1 MLKKVMIGLAI
12 VTGLLIVVG
21 LLSGGDLGLEV
32 RAFPDNTL
40 VVKNIGNQP
49 IKVIDMV
56 VNQRQ
61 DCSAVAP
68 IELKEGLLI
77 RQAYDVEERHKFWVN
92 GFNYQR
98 VAPFENRISSVNPP
112 TELNVGDTRRWQA
125 LCNIVRVTVT
135 TDKGSE
141 TYSFTH

>member
-1 MLKKVMIGLAI
+1 MLKKIMIGLALVI
-12 VTGLLIVVG
+12 GLLIVVG

-32 RAFPDNTL
+32 RAFQDNTF

-49 IKVIDMV
+49 IKVIDLV
-56 VNQRQ
+56 VNERQ

-77 RQAYDVEERHKFWVN
+77 RQTYDVQERHKFWVN
-92 GFNYQR
+92 GYNYQR
-98 VAPFENRISSVNPP
+98 VAPYENRISSINPP
-112 TELNVGDTRRWQA
+112 TVLNIGDSRRWQA